1 MLKLSRRDFIETTL
15 FDDGKIL
22 TINSLSRHADI
33 SIDEA
38 NELVY
43 FVSFII
49 YRSMPNN
56 ENTILYHS
64 SLKCCRFPQ
73 GFLFNCEYGSCVVWS
88 GSALRQKFHSRPTI
102 KVFIIGLELVRTKI

>member
-43 FVSFII
+43 FVSLLFTDRCRITRIPFYII
-49 YRSMPNN
+49 V
-56 ENTILYHS
+56 H
-64 SLKCCRFPQ
+64 
-73 GFLFNCEYGSCVVWS
+73 
-88 GSALRQKFHSRPTI
+88 
-102 KVFIIGLELVRTKI
+102 